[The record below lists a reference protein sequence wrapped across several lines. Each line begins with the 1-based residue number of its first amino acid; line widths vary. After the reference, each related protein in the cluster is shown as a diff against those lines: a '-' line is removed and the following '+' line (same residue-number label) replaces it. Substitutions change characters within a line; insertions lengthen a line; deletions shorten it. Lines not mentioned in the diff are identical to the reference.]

1 MNNSNNI
8 LLIPMEETEEEIRL
22 KNAISKLK
30 KFDKDAVLHLEQL
43 ADLAERNKS
52 LFTLG
57 LTFLKRR

>member
-1 MNNSNNI
+1 
-8 LLIPMEETEEEIRL
+8 MEETEEEIRL